1 MVLVLGV
8 SKGYKWE
15 FMGSESGEG
24 ICPCFRWKMGN
35 YVKDICNWKSISKL
49 ISDDVVTL
57 WRRFPIRNK
66 RKKNFWIEFFS
77 TECRKTK
84 TKVNTTANLKK
95 ENNFKSPREFIVKA
109 TTLPKARENAGDLV
123 VTGFVSADFLR
134 RWREFFETK
143 AEVIYSH
150 TTVDTQLK
158 IAIAEWAKV
167 FWTN

>member
-1 MVLVLGV
+1 M
-8 SKGYKWE
+8 SW
-15 FMGSESGEG
+15 
-24 ICPCFRWKMGN
+24 RN
-35 YVKDICNWKSISKL
+35 
-49 ISDDVVTL
+49 DVV
-57 WRRFPIRNK
+57 FQSEIK
-66 RKKNFWIEFFS
+66 EEKKFWIECFS

-95 ENNFKSPREFIVKA
+95 KENNFKSPREFIVKA
-109 TTLPKARENAGDLV
+109 TTLSKARENAGDLV
-123 VTGFVSADFLR
+123 LVTGFVSADFLR